1 MKCEG
6 KGVFDSRADA
16 EKAAK
21 RTRDCGY
28 GRSMHAYRCGDCSK
42 FHVGHARTRA
52 KQKKFR
58 FKMRRH

>member
-1 MKCEG
+1 VKCDG
-6 KGVFDSRADA
+6 KGVFDCRADA

-21 RTRDCGY
+21 RTRENGY
-28 GRSMHAYRCGDCSK
+28 GRSMHAYRCDCGK
-42 FHVGHARTRA
+42 FHVGHARTKA